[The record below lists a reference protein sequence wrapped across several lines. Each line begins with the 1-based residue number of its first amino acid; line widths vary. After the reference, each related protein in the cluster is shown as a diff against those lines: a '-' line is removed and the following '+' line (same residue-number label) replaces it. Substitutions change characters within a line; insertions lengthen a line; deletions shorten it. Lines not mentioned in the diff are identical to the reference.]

1 MYNQKSY
8 DIELEDHSEMF
19 LFILKHQTTF
29 GLQYLKTVWSFVT
42 CRIDRLQRIV
52 AGGKKRESRPTFK

>member
-8 DIELEDHSEMF
+8 DIELEDHREMF

-42 CRIDRLQRIV
+42 
-52 AGGKKRESRPTFK
+52 